1 MLSVDSTL
9 FTLGWDNHGELDQE
23 DRQAL
28 LNLLTQGPT
37 QEPSAPQPELAHQQG
52 TSAWSPA
59 ATQAPRKASPAG
71 VSQED

>member
-28 LNLLTQGPT
+28 LNLLTRDSAQEAGKPEPET
-37 QEPSAPQPELAHQQG
+37 QSVHP
-52 TSAWSPA
+52 
-59 ATQAPRKASPAG
+59 
-71 VSQED
+71 